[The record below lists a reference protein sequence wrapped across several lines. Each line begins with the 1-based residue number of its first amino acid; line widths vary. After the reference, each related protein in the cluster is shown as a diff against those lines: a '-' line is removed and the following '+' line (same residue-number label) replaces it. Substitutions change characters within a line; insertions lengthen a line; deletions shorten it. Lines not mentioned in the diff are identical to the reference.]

1 MICCKII
8 SDFNSSKGNFTQLCY
23 LLNNY
28 GDVYFSNNILYF
40 GDSQNRKTNEK
51 SINRILKKA
60 GYDKFFITV
69 YNKENQ
75 PNETE
80 EEINTWLNSH
90 LLQINYCL
98 YEDESQEVF
107 RNILKGL
114 DILDQN
120 LQEIAAKQEQEKENE
135 VN

>member
-80 EEINTWLNSH
+80 EEINT
-90 LLQINYCL
+90 
-98 YEDESQEVF
+98 
-107 RNILKGL
+107 
-114 DILDQN
+114 
-120 LQEIAAKQEQEKENE
+120 
-135 VN
+135 